1 MIDLK
6 EIIDLLKEKLEEAIN
21 RKDFVFDK
29 IRKMD
34 EEMSKIDDDGKTLYY
49 EYHDENQFLHDE
61 IDAMGTALY
70 AIENYDSRRWEK
82 LMTFGEALELLKK
95 GRKIARK
102 GWNGKGLWLEIQ
114 NPDGGSKMTLPY
126 VYLNYPSGD
135 KYHDGCRVPWLP
147 SQTDML
153 EQDWVE
159 VE

>member
-135 KYHDGCRVPWLP
+135 KYHDGCKVPWLP

>member
-49 EYHDENQFLHDE
+49 EYHDENQLLHDE

-95 GRKIARK
+95 VRKIARK

-135 KYHDGCRVPWLP
+135 KYHDGCKVPWLP

>member
-6 EIIDLLKEKLEEAIN
+6 EIIDLLKEKLEEATN

-49 EYHDENQFLHDE
+49 KYHDENQFIHDE

-70 AIENYDSRRWEK
+70 TIENYDSRRWEK

-135 KYHDGCRVPWLP
+135 KYHDGCKVPWLP

>member
-6 EIIDLLKEKLEEAIN
+6 EIIDLLKEKLEEATN

-34 EEMSKIDDDGKTLYY
+34 KEMSKIDDDDKTLYY

-135 KYHDGCRVPWLP
+135 KYHDGCKVPWLP

-153 EQDWVE
+153 EEDWVE